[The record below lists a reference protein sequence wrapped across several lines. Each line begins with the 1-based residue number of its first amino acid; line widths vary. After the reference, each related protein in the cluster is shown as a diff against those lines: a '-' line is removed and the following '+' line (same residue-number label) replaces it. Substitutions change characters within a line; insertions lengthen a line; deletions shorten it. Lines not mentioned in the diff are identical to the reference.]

1 MSVDLV
7 ELERRFWEG
16 AGDAE
21 FWRGHFADDGVIVLP
36 TGHMDKATVVGI
48 QANSDPWETY
58 ALEDVR
64 LVDLGEGCQAVTYRA
79 RACRAGDESDYVAAI
94 SSVYARRGGEW
105 LLILHQQ
112 TPIGV

>member
-1 MSVDLV
+1 MSVDLI
-7 ELERRFWEG
+7 ELERRFWER

-21 FWRGHFADDGVIVLP
+21 FWHRHFADDGVIVLP
-36 TGHMDKATVVGI
+36 SGHMDKATVVGI
-48 QANSDPWETY
+48 QANSDPWEMY

-64 LVDLGEGCQAVTYRA
+64 LVDLGEDCQAVTYLARA
-79 RACRAGDESDYVAAI
+79 RRAGDESDYVAAV
-94 SSVYARRGGEW
+94 SSVYAQRGGEW